1 MHFNGVEF
9 LLFYLATAGLYFA
22 GAMPGTLNGYRVR
35 FHDALDGPLHAAGSA
50 ARRRPRAP

>member
-1 MHFNGVEF
+1 MLFNSVEF